1 MELLDGMHA
10 LNTADNLFEEMSVE
24 IYVTI
29 LQYSEGVDEAKQAAV
44 GEIFNCI
51 VVYLH
56 CFTFVGISLVL
67 IRCQYLLY
75 VGVFSLVNLWRQT
88 QH

>member
-10 LNTADNLFEEMSVE
+10 LDTADNLFEEMSVE

-29 LQYSEGVDEAKQAAV
+29 LQYSEGVDEAKQTAV

-51 VVYLH
+51 VVDLH
-56 CFTFVGISLVL
+56 CFTMVGITLVL